1 MFTAVL
7 KKEEM
12 IMAPKKKPKELKRQ
26 NNITVKLTDIE
37 LELLNQKAEM
47 AGTSKAEYLRNLL
60 IGTPM
65 KVRYEIVADMQDLR
79 KLAGEYGK
87 IGSNLNQIAKY
98 FNTGGERSLAM
109 EDEIRQCISELFV
122 LRKEV
127 LRLAGDFRGSV
138 KT

>member
-1 MFTAVL
+1 MV
-7 KKEEM
+7 
-12 IMAPKKKPKELKRQ
+12 PKKKPKELKRR

-47 AGTSKAEYLRNLL
+47 TGTSKAGYLRNLL

-65 KVRYEIVADMQDLR
+65 QVRYEIVADMQDLR
-79 KLAGEYGK
+79 KLVGEYGK

-109 EDEIRQCISELFV
+109 EDDIRQCISELFV

-138 KT
+138 KTH

>member
-1 MFTAVL
+1 
-7 KKEEM
+7 
-12 IMAPKKKPKELKRQ
+12 MAPKKKPKELKRR

-47 AGTSKAEYLRNLL
+47 AGTSKAEYLRSLL
-60 IGTPM
+60 IGTLI

-79 KLAGEYGK
+79 KLVGEYGK

-127 LRLAGDFRGSV
+127 LRLAGDFRGSI
-138 KT
+138 KAH

>member
-1 MFTAVL
+1 
-7 KKEEM
+7 
-12 IMAPKKKPKELKRQ
+12 MAPKKKPKELKRR

-47 AGTSKAEYLRNLL
+47 AGTSKAECLRNLL
-60 IGTPM
+60 IGTPI

-79 KLAGEYGK
+79 KLVGEYGK

-127 LRLAGDFRGSV
+127 LRLAGVFRGSIKV
-138 KT
+138 H

>member
-1 MFTAVL
+1 
-7 KKEEM
+7 
-12 IMAPKKKPKELKRQ
+12 MAPKKKPKELKRR

-60 IGTPM
+60 IGTPI

-79 KLAGEYGK
+79 KLVGEYGK

-127 LRLAGDFRGSV
+127 LRLAGDFRGSI
-138 KT
+138 KAH

>member
-1 MFTAVL
+1 
-7 KKEEM
+7 
-12 IMAPKKKPKELKRQ
+12 MAPKKKPKELKRR

-79 KLAGEYGK
+79 KLVGKYGK

-138 KT
+138 KTY

>member
-1 MFTAVL
+1 
-7 KKEEM
+7 
-12 IMAPKKKPKELKRQ
+12 MAPKKKPKELKRR

-37 LELLNQKAEM
+37 LELLNQNVEM
-47 AGTSKAEYLRNLL
+47 AGTSKAGYLRNLL

-138 KT
+138 KTY

>member
-1 MFTAVL
+1 
-7 KKEEM
+7 
-12 IMAPKKKPKELKRQ
+12 MAPKKKPKELKRR

-60 IGTPM
+60 IGTPI

-109 EDEIRQCISELFV
+109 EDEIHQCISELFV

-127 LRLAGDFRGSV
+127 LRLAGDFRGSI
-138 KT
+138 KAH

>member
-1 MFTAVL
+1 
-7 KKEEM
+7 
-12 IMAPKKKPKELKRQ
+12 MAPKKNPKELKRR

-138 KT
+138 KTY

>member
-1 MFTAVL
+1 
-7 KKEEM
+7 
-12 IMAPKKKPKELKRQ
+12 MAPKKKPKELKRR

-79 KLAGEYGK
+79 KLVGEYGK

>member
-1 MFTAVL
+1 
-7 KKEEM
+7 
-12 IMAPKKKPKELKRQ
+12 MAPKKKPKELKRR

-79 KLAGEYGK
+79 KLEGEYGK

-138 KT
+138 KTY

>member
-1 MFTAVL
+1 
-7 KKEEM
+7 
-12 IMAPKKKPKELKRQ
+12 MAPKKNPKELKRR

-65 KVRYEIVADMQDLR
+65 KVRYEIVADMQELR
-79 KLAGEYGK
+79 KLVGEYGK

-138 KT
+138 KTY

>member
-1 MFTAVL
+1 
-7 KKEEM
+7 
-12 IMAPKKKPKELKRQ
+12 MAPKKNPKELKRR

-47 AGTSKAEYLRNLL
+47 AGTSKAGYLRNLL

-79 KLAGEYGK
+79 KLVGEYGK

-127 LRLAGDFRGSV
+127 LRLAGDFRDSV
-138 KT
+138 KTH

>member
-1 MFTAVL
+1 
-7 KKEEM
+7 
-12 IMAPKKKPKELKRQ
+12 MAPKKKPKELKRR

-60 IGTPM
+60 IGTPI

-79 KLAGEYGK
+79 KLVGEYGK

-138 KT
+138 KTY

>member
-1 MFTAVL
+1 
-7 KKEEM
+7 
-12 IMAPKKKPKELKRQ
+12 
-26 NNITVKLTDIE
+26 
-37 LELLNQKAEM
+37 
-47 AGTSKAEYLRNLL
+47 
-60 IGTPM
+60 M

-98 FNTGGERSLAM
+98 FYTGGERSLAM

-138 KT
+138 KTYLKQECKLFGCSGISVISA

>member
-1 MFTAVL
+1 
-7 KKEEM
+7 
-12 IMAPKKKPKELKRQ
+12 MAPKKKPKELKRR

-47 AGTSKAEYLRNLL
+47 AGTSKAGDLRNLL

-79 KLAGEYGK
+79 KLIGEYGK

-138 KT
+138 KTH

>member
-1 MFTAVL
+1 
-7 KKEEM
+7 
-12 IMAPKKKPKELKRQ
+12 MAPKKKPKELKRR

-60 IGTPM
+60 IGTPI
-65 KVRYEIVADMQDLR
+65 KVRYEIVADMQELR
-79 KLAGEYGK
+79 KLVSEYGK

-127 LRLAGDFRGSV
+127 LRLAGDFRGSI
-138 KT
+138 KAH

>member
-1 MFTAVL
+1 
-7 KKEEM
+7 
-12 IMAPKKKPKELKRQ
+12 MAPKKKPKELKRR

-79 KLAGEYGK
+79 KLVGEYGK

-127 LRLAGDFRGSV
+127 LRLAGDFRDSV
-138 KT
+138 KTH

>member
-1 MFTAVL
+1 
-7 KKEEM
+7 
-12 IMAPKKKPKELKRQ
+12 MAPKKNPKELKRR

-47 AGTSKAEYLRNLL
+47 AGTSKAGYLRNLL

-87 IGSNLNQIAKY
+87 IGSNLNQIARY

-122 LRKEV
+122 LRK
-127 LRLAGDFRGSV
+127 
-138 KT
+138 